1 MQYSARSCVY
11 AGMSPAPADTDSLDH
26 LPDDPVVLK
35 RMLAELLEALRKE
48 RHDREALQQRMDQLL
63 RRLYGPRAERFDPN
77 QPLLFAAPPAVAV
90 VATEPTIADDADT
103 PATPRRGHGRQRLPQ
118 HLVREPR
125 VYALTEAERCCPCCG
140 VVRVPLGQQ
149 TCEQLEYIPASL
161 RVIEH
166 VQMTYVCPR
175 CERQR
180 RLGDGAP
187 GNATDTAVSTS
198 SISAATTEDA
208 TAETA
213 AIPVVLTPT
222 ATLPIVNATTADGNG
237 LSTFITAPRPAQGV
251 ARCLAA
257 PGLLAYVIVS
267 KFVEH
272 LPLYRLERQ
281 FARQSV
287 PVSRQTMCDWLARSA
302 ELLTPLCHLMIQH
315 VLQSRVI
322 QTDDTPVPVQD
333 DSRDHTRTGRVWL
346 YHGDVEHDYLVY
358 QYSPNREQQWPLT
371 FLKKYTGFVQAD
383 AYAGYDKL
391 FATERIR
398 EVACWAHARRKF
410 FEAQQTDPERA
421 LYVLGVIRQLYA
433 VEKRARQEQE
443 RAALPWAE
451 YWVLR
456 LRQRQEQCVPI
467 LTTLCHWL
475 KEQQRQVLPKSP
487 IGEAITYAR
496 NQWDAL
502 LRYTTEGFL
511 DIDNNAAERALRP
524 IAIGRKNYLFFG
536 SDVGGATAAVLYT
549 FTQTCQHLSIEPWR
563 YLRDVLER
571 LPTHPTE
578 RLDELL
584 PDRWADAQRA
594 ATAASLPSAEP
605 DSG

>member
-1 MQYSARSCVY
+1 MVGRFFIVVWKRAFFIFPPSSATVRRAWRFGPPSWPCCSTAWCWRRLSGANVIIGRRRPNKFDAPSRGLLREALGVGGRDRNTHSANAVTPRCHSNRRNYSGLPSTSINSSFSLEFMQYSARSCVY
-11 AGMSPAPADTDSLDH
+11 AGMSPAPADANSLDH

-48 RHDREALQQRMDQLL
+48 RHDREALQHRMDQLL

-77 QPLLFAAPPAVAV
+77 QPLLFAAPPAGAV

-103 PATPRRGHGRQRLPQ
+103 PATPRRGQGRQRLPQ

-140 VVRVPLGQQ
+140 VVRVPLGQP
-149 TCEQLEYIPASL
+149 TCEQLEYVPASL

-198 SISAATTEDA
+198 SISVTTTEDA

-222 ATLPIVNATTADGNG
+222 ATLPIVNATTADGNV

-257 PGLLAYVIVS
+257 PALLAYVIVS

-371 FLKKYTGFVQAD
+371 FLKKYTGFVQPD
-383 AYAGYDKL
+383 TYAGYDKL

-410 FEAQQTDPERA
+410 FEAQQTDPERP
-421 LYVLGVIRQLYA
+421 LYVLGVIRHLYPVA
-433 VEKRARQEQE
+433 KRARQ
-443 RAALPWAE
+443 
-451 YWVLR
+451 
-456 LRQRQEQCVPI
+456 
-467 LTTLCHWL
+467 
-475 KEQQRQVLPKSP
+475 QQQL
-487 IGEAITYAR
+487 
-496 NQWDAL
+496 
-502 LRYTTEGFL
+502 
-511 DIDNNAAERALRP
+511 
-524 IAIGRKNYLFFG
+524 
-536 SDVGGATAAVLYT
+536 
-549 FTQTCQHLSIEPWR
+549 
-563 YLRDVLER
+563 
-571 LPTHPTE
+571 
-578 RLDELL
+578 
-584 PDRWADAQRA
+584 
-594 ATAASLPSAEP
+594 AASPCAAACVL
-605 DSG
+605 

>member
-1 MQYSARSCVY
+1 MNPV
-11 AGMSPAPADTDSLDH
+11 PAAADTLAA

-35 RMLAELLEALRKE
+35 RMLAELLEALRQE
-48 RHDREALQQRMDQLL
+48 RYDKEALQHRLDQLL
-63 RRLYGPRAERFDPN
+63 RRLYGPRAERYDPN
-77 QPLLFAAPPAVAV
+77 QPLLFASPTAEIPAAVAGDNPTLAPEDAA
-90 VATEPTIADDADT
+90 ATK
-103 PATPRRGHGRQRLPQ
+103 RRGHGRQRLPQ

-125 VYALTEAERCCPCCG
+125 VYELTEAERRCPCCG
-140 VVRVPLGQQ
+140 DVRVVVGQQ
-149 TCEQLEYIPASL
+149 TCEQLDYVPASL
-161 RVIEH
+161 RIIEH
-166 VQMTYVCPR
+166 VKMTYACPH
-175 CERQR
+175 CERLR
-180 RLGDGAP
+180 RSDGRVADHVNDTPVLAAEVSPAP
-187 GNATDTAVSTS
+187 EQQ
-198 SISAATTEDA
+198 SAA
-208 TAETA
+208 A
-213 AIPVVLTPT
+213 ALPALTPT
-222 ATLPIVNATTADGNG
+222 ETLAVVNETAGPPTDRLDG
-237 LSTFITAPRPAQGV
+237 LSTFITAARPAQGV

-281 FARQSV
+281 FARQGVS
-287 PVSRQTMCDWLARSA
+287 VSRQTTCDWLARSA
-302 ELLTPLCHLMIQH
+302 ELLTPLCQLMIRQ
-315 VLQSRVI
+315 VLQSWVI

-371 FLKKYTGFVQAD
+371 FLKEYTGFVQAD
-383 AYAGYDKL
+383 AYAGYDQL
-391 FATERIR
+391 FATDRMR

-410 FEAQQTDPERA
+410 FEAQKTDPERA

-433 VEKRARQEQE
+433 VEKRARQEKE
-443 RAALPWAE
+443 RLQLPWAD
-451 YWVLR
+451 YWA
-456 LRQRQEQCVPI
+456 LRQRLRQEQCLSL

-487 IGEAITYAR
+487 IGEAITYAL

-511 DIDNNAAERALRP
+511 EIDNNAAERALRP
-524 IAIGRKNYLFFG
+524 IAVGRKNYLFFG
-536 SDVGGATAAVLYT
+536 SDGGGQTAAVLYT
-549 FTQTCQHLSIEPWR
+549 FTQTCQHLGIEPWR
-563 YLRDVLER
+563 YLRDALER
-571 LPTHPTE
+571 LPTQPAE

-584 PDRWADAQRA
+584 PDRWADAQRS
-594 ATAASLPSAEP
+594 ATAASLSSAEP

>member
-1 MQYSARSCVY
+1 MN
-11 AGMSPAPADTDSLDH
+11 PAPADANSLDH

-35 RMLAELLEALRKE
+35 RMLAELLEALHRRDHE
-48 RHDREALQQRMDQLL
+48 LQQVQHRMDQLL

-77 QPLLFAAPPAVAV
+77 QPLLFAAPPAEATVAV
-90 VATEPTIADDADT
+90 VATEPTVAEDTDA

-149 TCEQLEYIPASL
+149 TCEQLEYVPASL

-166 VQMTYVCPR
+166 VQITYACPR

-180 RLGDGAP
+180 RLGGGAP

-198 SISAATTEDA
+198 NISAATTEDA

-222 ATLPIVNATTADGNG
+222 ETLPIVNATTAGGNG
-237 LSTFITAPRPAQGV
+237 LSTFITATRPAQGV

-272 LPLYRLERQ
+272 LPLYRLQRQ
-281 FARQSV
+281 FARQGV

-302 ELLTPLCHLMIQH
+302 ELLTPLCLLMIQH

-358 QYSPNREQQWPLT
+358 QYSPNREQHWPQT
-371 FLKKYTGFVQAD
+371 FLKNYAGFVQAD

-410 FEAQQTDPERA
+410 FEAHQTDPERA

-443 RAALPWAE
+443 RAALPWAD
-451 YWVLR
+451 YWAVR
-456 LRQRQEQCVPI
+456 LRQRQEQCVPL

-487 IGEAITYAR
+487 ISEAITYAL

-502 LRYTTEGFL
+502 LRYTAEGFL
-511 DIDNNAAERALRP
+511 EIDNNAAERALRP

-536 SDVGGATAAVLYT
+536 SDVGGATAAMLYT
-549 FTQTCQHLSIEPWR
+549 FTQTCQHLGIEPWR
-563 YLRDVLER
+563 YLRDMLER
-571 LPTHPTE
+571 LPTHPPE

-584 PDRWADAQRA
+584 PDRWAQAQRS

>member
-1 MQYSARSCVY
+1 
-11 AGMSPAPADTDSLDH
+11 
-26 LPDDPVVLK
+26 
-35 RMLAELLEALRKE
+35 
-48 RHDREALQQRMDQLL
+48 
-63 RRLYGPRAERFDPN
+63 
-77 QPLLFAAPPAVAV
+77 
-90 VATEPTIADDADT
+90 
-103 PATPRRGHGRQRLPQ
+103 
-118 HLVREPR
+118 
-125 VYALTEAERCCPCCG
+125 LTEAEQCCPCCG
-140 VVRVPLGQQ
+140 EVRVPLGQQ

-166 VQMTYVCPR
+166 VQMTYACPR

-180 RLGDGAP
+180 RSRDA
-187 GNATDTAVSTS
+187 ASVDTRDSAVSMPDD
-198 SISAATTEDA
+198 AATATEDA
-208 TAETA
+208 TADTA
-213 AIPVVLTPT
+213 AIPVVHTCT
-222 ATLPIVNATTADGNG
+222 ETLAVVNAPADGVSP
-237 LSTFITAPRPAQGV
+237 LSTFLTAPRPVIGLP
-251 ARCLAA
+251 RCLAA
-257 PGLLAYVIVS
+257 PGLLAYVIIS
-267 KFVEH
+267 RFVEH

-281 FARQSV
+281 FTRQGV

-302 ELLTPLCHLMIQH
+302 ELLAPLSHLMTQQ

-358 QYSPNREQQWPLT
+358 QYSPNREQHWPQT
-371 FLKKYTGFVQAD
+371 FLKNYAGFVQAD

-443 RAALPWAE
+443 RAALPWAD
-451 YWVLR
+451 YWAVR
-456 LRQRQEQCVPI
+456 LRQRQEQCLPL

-487 IGEAITYAR
+487 ISEAITYAL

-502 LRYTTEGFL
+502 LRYM
-511 DIDNNAAERALRP
+511 
-524 IAIGRKNYLFFG
+524 
-536 SDVGGATAAVLYT
+536 S
-549 FTQTCQHLSIEPWR
+549 FT
-563 YLRDVLER
+563 
-571 LPTHPTE
+571 
-578 RLDELL
+578 
-584 PDRWADAQRA
+584 
-594 ATAASLPSAEP
+594 SL
-605 DSG
+605 